1 MTYLKNFITIKQN
14 IEQETVI
21 NKSRFITYLFKVENE
36 DEAKTKIDE
45 IKALHKDATHNCSAY
60 TVGDSHQI
68 QKANDDGE
76 PSGTAGVP
84 MLESL
89 KKNDIHNVV
98 AIVTRYFGGI
108 KLGSGGLIR
117 AYQGRVSEAIQL
129 AGKVIYKNGMM
140 IQVTLPYELSG
151 KFEHAIDDKFIIINQ
166 TYTDKVIYD
175 VQLVSEDK
183 DEFINFVTELTQGLP
198 VIQVKSEMMLPFD
211 IRNNI

>member
-14 IEQETVI
+14 IEQETII
-21 NKSRFITYLFKVENE
+21 NKSRFITYLFKIESE
-36 DEAKTKIDE
+36 AEAKAKIDE
-45 IKALHKDATHNCSAY
+45 IKVLHKDANHNCSAY
-60 TVGDSHQI
+60 TIGDSHQI

-89 KKNDIHNVV
+89 KKNDVHNVV

-117 AYQGRVSEAIQL
+117 AYQGGVSEAIQQT
-129 AGKVIYKNGMM
+129 GKVIYKNGMI

-151 KFEHAIDDKFIIINQ
+151 KFEHAIDDKFIITNQ

-183 DEFINFVTELTQGLP
+183 DEFFSFVTELTQGNP
-198 VIQVKSEMMLPFD
+198 VIHVQSELMLPFD
-211 IRNNI
+211 IKNNI

>member
-1 MTYLKNFITIKQN
+1 MKNFITIKQN
-14 IEQETVI
+14 IEQETII
-21 NKSRFITYLFKVENE
+21 NKSRFITYLFKIESE
-36 DEAKTKIDE
+36 AEAKAKIDE
-45 IKALHKDATHNCSAY
+45 IKALHKDANHNCSAY
-60 TVGDSHQI
+60 TIGDSHQI

-117 AYQGRVSEAIQL
+117 AYQGGVSEAIQQI
-129 AGKVIYKNGMM
+129 GKVIYKNGMI

-151 KFEHAIDDKFIIINQ
+151 KFEHAIDDKFIIKNQ

-183 DEFINFVTELTQGLP
+183 DEFFSFVTELTQGNP
-198 VIQVKSEMMLPFD
+198 VIHVESELMLPFD
-211 IRNNI
+211 IKNNI

>member
-1 MTYLKNFITIKQN
+1 MKNFITIKQN

-36 DEAKTKIDE
+36 DEAKAKIDE

-129 AGKVIYKNGMM
+129 AGKVIYKNGM
-140 IQVTLPYELSG
+140 IIEVTLPYELSG

-183 DEFINFVTELTQGLP
+183 DEFINFVTELTQGPP
-198 VIQVKSEMMLPFD
+198 VIHVKSELMLPFD

>member
-1 MTYLKNFITIKQN
+1 MKNFITIKQN

-36 DEAKTKIDE
+36 DEAKAKIDE

-129 AGKVIYKNGMM
+129 AGKVIYKNGLM

-183 DEFINFVTELTQGLP
+183 DEFINFITELTQGLP
-198 VIQVKSEMMLPFD
+198 VIQVKSELMLPFD

>member
-1 MTYLKNFITIKQN
+1 MKNFITIKQN

-36 DEAKTKIDE
+36 DEAKAKIDE

-60 TVGDSHQI
+60 TIGDSHQI

-129 AGKVIYKNGMM
+129 AGKVIYKNGMV

-151 KFEHAIDDKFIIINQ
+151 KFEHAIEDKFIIINQ

-198 VIQVKSEMMLPFD
+198 VIQVKSELMLPFD

>member
-36 DEAKTKIDE
+36 DEAKAKIDE

-129 AGKVIYKNGMM
+129 AGKVIYKNGLM

-198 VIQVKSEMMLPFD
+198 VIQVKSELMLPFD

>member
-14 IEQETVI
+14 IEQETII
-21 NKSRFITYLFKVENE
+21 NKSRFITYLFKIESE
-36 DEAKTKIDE
+36 AEAKAKIDE
-45 IKALHKDATHNCSAY
+45 IKALHKDANHNCSAY
-60 TVGDSHQI
+60 TIGDSHQI

-89 KKNDIHNVV
+89 KKNDVHNVV

-117 AYQGRVSEAIQL
+117 AYQGGVSEAIQQT
-129 AGKVIYKNGMM
+129 GKVMYKNGMI

-151 KFEHAIDDKFIIINQ
+151 KFEHAIDDKFIITNQ

-183 DEFINFVTELTQGLP
+183 DEFFSFVTELTQGNP
-198 VIQVKSEMMLPFD
+198 VIHVESELMLPFE
-211 IRNNI
+211 IKNNI

>member
-1 MTYLKNFITIKQN
+1 MKNFITIKQN

-36 DEAKTKIDE
+36 DEAKAKIDE

-129 AGKVIYKNGMM
+129 AGKVIYKNGLM

-198 VIQVKSEMMLPFD
+198 VIQVKSELMFPFD

>member
-36 DEAKTKIDE
+36 DEAKAKIDE

-129 AGKVIYKNGMM
+129 AGKVIYKNGMI

-198 VIQVKSEMMLPFD
+198 VIQVKSELMLPFD
-211 IRNNI
+211 IKNNI

>member
-1 MTYLKNFITIKQN
+1 MKNFITIKQN

-36 DEAKTKIDE
+36 DEAKAKIDE

-129 AGKVIYKNGMM
+129 AGKVIYKNGMI
-140 IQVTLPYELSG
+140 IQVTLPYEFSG

-198 VIQVKSEMMLPFD
+198 VIQVKSELMLPFD

>member
-1 MTYLKNFITIKQN
+1 MKNFITIKQN
-14 IEQETVI
+14 IEQETII
-21 NKSRFITYLFKVENE
+21 NKSRFITYLFKIESE
-36 DEAKTKIDE
+36 AEAKAKIDE
-45 IKALHKDATHNCSAY
+45 IKVLHKDANHNCSAY
-60 TVGDSHQI
+60 TIGDSHQI

-89 KKNDIHNVV
+89 KKNDVHNVV

-117 AYQGRVSEAIQL
+117 AYQGGVSEAIQQT
-129 AGKVIYKNGMM
+129 GKVIYKNGMI

-151 KFEHAIDDKFIIINQ
+151 KFEHAIDDKFIITNQ

-183 DEFINFVTELTQGLP
+183 DEFFSFVTELTQGNP
-198 VIQVKSEMMLPFD
+198 VIHVESELMLPFD
-211 IRNNI
+211 IK

>member
-151 KFEHAIDDKFIIINQ
+151 KLEHAIDDKFIIINQ

>member
-1 MTYLKNFITIKQN
+1 MKNFITIKQN

-36 DEAKTKIDE
+36 DEAKAKIDE

-129 AGKVIYKNGMM
+129 AGKVIYKNGMI

-198 VIQVKSEMMLPFD
+198 VIQVKSELMLPFD

>member
-1 MTYLKNFITIKQN
+1 MKNFITIKQN

-36 DEAKTKIDE
+36 DEAKAKIDE

-68 QKANDDGE
+68 QKVNDDGE

-129 AGKVIYKNGMM
+129 AGKVIYKNGMI

-175 VQLVSEDK
+175 VKLVSEDK

-198 VIQVKSEMMLPFD
+198 VIQVKSELMLPFD

>member
-1 MTYLKNFITIKQN
+1 MKNFITIKQN
-14 IEQETVI
+14 IEQETII
-21 NKSRFITYLFKVENE
+21 NKSRFITYLFKIESE
-36 DEAKTKIDE
+36 AEAKAKIDE
-45 IKALHKDATHNCSAY
+45 IKALHKDANHNCSAY
-60 TVGDSHQI
+60 TIGDSHQI

-89 KKNDIHNVV
+89 KKNDVHNVV

-117 AYQGRVSEAIQL
+117 AYQGGVSEAIQQT
-129 AGKVIYKNGMM
+129 GKVIYKNGMI

-151 KFEHAIDDKFIIINQ
+151 KFEHAIDDKFIITNQ

-183 DEFINFVTELTQGLP
+183 DEFFSFVTELTQGNP
-198 VIQVKSEMMLPFD
+198 VIHVESELMLPFD
-211 IRNNI
+211 IKNNI

>member
-1 MTYLKNFITIKQN
+1 MKNFITIKQN
-14 IEQETVI
+14 IEQETII
-21 NKSRFITYLFKVENE
+21 NKSRFITYLFKIESE
-36 DEAKTKIDE
+36 AEAKAKIDE
-45 IKALHKDATHNCSAY
+45 IKALHKDANHNCSAY
-60 TVGDSHQI
+60 TIGDSHQI

-89 KKNDIHNVV
+89 KKNDVHNVV

-117 AYQGRVSEAIQL
+117 AYQGGVSDAIQQT
-129 AGKVIYKNGMM
+129 GKVIYKNGMI

-151 KFEHAIDDKFIIINQ
+151 KFEHAIDDKFIITNQ

-183 DEFINFVTELTQGLP
+183 DEFFSFVTELTQGNP
-198 VIQVKSEMMLPFD
+198 VIHVESELMLPFD
-211 IRNNI
+211 IKNNI

>member
-1 MTYLKNFITIKQN
+1 MKNFITIKQN

-36 DEAKTKIDE
+36 DEAKAKIDE

-60 TVGDSHQI
+60 TIGDSHQI

-129 AGKVIYKNGMM
+129 AGKVIYKNGMI

-198 VIQVKSEMMLPFD
+198 VIQVKSELMLPFD
-211 IRNNI
+211 IKNNI

>member
-1 MTYLKNFITIKQN
+1 MKNFITIKQN

-21 NKSRFITYLFKVENE
+21 NKSRFITYLFKVEKE
-36 DEAKTKIDE
+36 DEAKAKIDE

-129 AGKVIYKNGMM
+129 AGKVIYKNGMI

-198 VIQVKSEMMLPFD
+198 VIQVKSELMLPFD

>member
-1 MTYLKNFITIKQN
+1 MKNFITIKQN